1 MNFALLPSLS
11 ICMCWKMVVKNQ
23 EEMESKM
30 DGLAGAAG
38 GCSCDKVLQ
47 IIARTRLDAR
57 RAAAGACQ
65 RHDIDSA
72 VICPVTLLPAS
83 ALSLSWSSRGRI
95 TQMPLNGVIWR
106 SETCKHTCT
115 SLMGRQATCLKP
127 QYACIL
133 HYSCRAHAPPGWT

>member
-57 RAAAGACQ
+57 RAAVGACQ
-65 RHDIDSA
+65 RHNIDSA
-72 VICPVTLLPAS
+72 VICPVTLLPAT
-83 ALSLSWSSRGRI
+83 ALSPPWSSRNRI
-95 TQMPLNGVIWR
+95 MQMPLNGMIWR
-106 SETCKHTCT
+106 SETCQHTCK
-115 SLMGRQATCLKP
+115 SLLR
-127 QYACIL
+127 
-133 HYSCRAHAPPGWT
+133 R

>member
-1 MNFALLPSLS
+1 
-11 ICMCWKMVVKNQ
+11 MCWKMVVKNY

-65 RHDIDSA
+65 CHDIDSA
-72 VICPVTLLPAS
+72 VICPVTLLLAT
-83 ALSLSWSSRGRI
+83 ALSLSWSSRGRF
-95 TQMPLNGVIWR
+95 M
-106 SETCKHTCT
+106 
-115 SLMGRQATCLKP
+115 
-127 QYACIL
+127 
-133 HYSCRAHAPPGWT
+133 